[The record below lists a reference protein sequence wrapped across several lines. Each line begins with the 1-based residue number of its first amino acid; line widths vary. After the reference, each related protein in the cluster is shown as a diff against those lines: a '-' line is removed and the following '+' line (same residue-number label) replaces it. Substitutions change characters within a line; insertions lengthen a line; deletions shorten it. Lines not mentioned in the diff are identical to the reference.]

1 MKVKEVTVSQVRQRL
16 EAMLERAE
24 REGAVRI
31 RRKDGRT
38 FLLQPEAPTSSPL
51 DVPAIGVRLARGDIL
66 DAIRAG
72 RRPA

>member
-1 MKVKEVTVSQVRQRL
+1 MVKELTVAQLRQRL
-16 EAMLERAE
+16 EAALDRAE

-38 FLLQPEAPTSSPL
+38 FVLRPEAPAASPL
-51 DVPAIGVRLARGDIL
+51 DVRAIGARLRREDIL
-66 DAIRAG
+66 DAIREG